1 MTYANQAIMHD
12 IEFLEIIIIIF
23 QPWKDSFYS
32 YIKGSPQWAVVLLT
46 YLTLSKQQNFAPV
59 QLPYVS
65 KAIMHDIGFAETIIM
80 VFRPWTVSTY
90 YYIERQPPMNSC
102 VPDAHNI
109 LKVTKVCTSSI
120 GLRQQSHHARYWV
133 CRDYFFSDFELFLLI
148 AILNGCPQ
156 WAAILLTHLMFSKW
170 QNLAPVKLINASG
183 PIMYDIGFVETIFE
197 IFWLWTVSSFSR
209 KKNGCPQW
217 AAVSWRT

>member
-1 MTYANQAIMHD
+1 MH
-12 IEFLEIIIIIF
+12 
-23 QPWKDSFYS
+23 
-32 YIKGSPQWAVVLLT
+32 
-46 YLTLSKQQNFAPV
+46 
-59 QLPYVS
+59 
-65 KAIMHDIGFAETIIM
+65 HIGFVQKIIM
-80 VFRPWTVSTY
+80 VFRPRTVSSY
-90 YYIERQPPMNSC
+90 YYIERQPPMSSC

-109 LKVTKVCTSSI
+109 LKVATFCTGSI

-133 CRDYFFSDFELFLLI
+133 CRDYFFIDFELFLLIAILNGCPQWAAILLTHLVFSKWQNLAPVKLINVRGPIMYDIGCRDYFFFDFELFLLI

-197 IFWLWTVSSFSR
+197 IFWLWTVSSFSY
-209 KKNGCPQW
+209 KKTVVPSEQLF
-217 AAVSWRT
+217 SWRT